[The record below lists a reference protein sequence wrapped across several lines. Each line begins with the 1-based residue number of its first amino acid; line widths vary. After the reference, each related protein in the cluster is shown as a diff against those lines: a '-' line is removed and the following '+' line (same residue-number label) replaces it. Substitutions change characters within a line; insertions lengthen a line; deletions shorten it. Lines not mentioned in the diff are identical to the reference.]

1 MRKYSC
7 NNNGVVTF
15 HKFSVMI
22 EVIAAKERSMTER
35 FLRGK
40 YETNESIEVDQ
51 WYRDVYVSE
60 WTYLYWLLFTG

>member
-15 HKFSVMI
+15 HKFSDDRGL
-22 EVIAAKERSMTER
+22 AAKEQSMTER

-40 YETNESIEVDQ
+40 YETNESIEADQ
-51 WYRDVYVSE
+51 WYHDVYVSE

>member
-1 MRKYSC
+1 MASPRFT
-7 NNNGVVTF
+7 N
-15 HKFSVMI
+15 SVMI

-40 YETNESIEVDQ
+40 YETNESIEADQ

-60 WTYLYWLLFTG
+60 WTYLYWLLFTGLYRLVYK